1 MWKKLVVGASTLPAP
16 ALLDM
21 TCGPMVTDP
30 EMRSLV
36 ADTAREVVLVAN
48 AVGHEIDAEE
58 RVAYI
63 DELLAAVEDAKGSM
77 VQDMAAGRRTEI
89 ETINGA
95 VLREADTHG
104 IPVPINR
111 TLVQLV
117 RSWEALRGFR

>member
-1 MWKKLVVGASTLPAP
+1 M
-16 ALLDM
+16 
-21 TCGPMVTDP
+21 
-30 EMRSLV
+30 
-36 ADTAREVVLVAN
+36 
-48 AVGHEIDAEE
+48 AECQHQWQK
-58 RVAYI
+58 V
-63 DELLAAVEDAKGSM
+63 